1 MRLEDGLRKAG
12 GHRGSSR
19 IASFYQRSSAQI
31 SGKKGFDNFMTSRFP
46 GFSPQA
52 LTFLRNLKRNNRREW
67 FEPRKT
73 EYEKLIKLPML
84 ELIGCLNQ
92 EFARFAPNYVTP
104 PQKAT
109 YRIYRDTRFSK
120 DKSPYK
126 THISAIFPHNR
137 ASKKEGAVFYFHFT
151 EKELLV
157 FGGVYMPEPDEL
169 LAYRNLLQE
178 RYGELREILQ
188 DAKLRRM
195 LGGLQGEQL
204 SRMPKGFPLDHPAES
219 LLRGK
224 QWYLENTLDVRTVT
238 SPKLLRELA
247 KHFEVMAP
255 MVEFLN
261 QALTRK
267 PKPQKMMFAAF

>member
-1 MRLEDGLRKAG
+1 MKFQF
-12 GHRGSSR
+12 S
-19 IASFYQRSSAQI
+19 
-31 SGKKGFDNFMTSRFP
+31 

-52 LTFLRNLKRNNRREW
+52 LIFLRNLKRNNRREW
-67 FEPRKT
+67 FQPRKQ

-84 ELIGCLNQ
+84 ELIGCLNE

-126 THISAIFPHNR
+126 THISAIFPR
-137 ASKKEGAVFYFHFT
+137 STALKKEGAVFYFHFT

-157 FGGVYMPEPDEL
+157 FGGVYMPEREEL
-169 LAYRNLLQE
+169 LAYRTLLQDRHE
-178 RYGELREILQ
+178 ELQEILR
-188 DAKLRRM
+188 DPKLRRM
-195 LGGLQGEQL
+195 VGQLQGEKL
-204 SRMPKGFPLDHPAES
+204 SRMPKGFPTDHPAES

-224 QWYLENTLDVRTVT
+224 QWYLENTLDPCTVT
-238 SPKLLRELA
+238 SPKLLPELS
-247 KHFEVMAP
+247 KHFQVMAP

-261 QALTRK
+261 QALAQKRK
-267 PKPQKMMFAAF
+267 PHKLAFSMF